1 MASMEMSSWI
11 LTGTF
16 SCVMAP
22 SSLIMPSSVTVLRLA
37 YRRHRSEIFHSFTT
51 LSEGGREGREGGE
64 GEGRGRGRGGGREEE
79 NIAYCASGF
88 NYIILYVR
96 AQKGSA
102 WHKHE
107 GSKIQIVT
115 N

>member
-51 LSEGGREGREGGE
+51 LSEGGREGRGRGGGGEGEGREGGE
-64 GEGRGRGRGGGREEE
+64 GEGEGEGRGEGGGEEE
-79 NIAYCASGF
+79 NIAY
-88 NYIILYVR
+88 
-96 AQKGSA
+96 
-102 WHKHE
+102 
-107 GSKIQIVT
+107 
-115 N
+115 